1 MYRAIRLLPVALLL
15 LHLFLKLFIHSNSL
29 ALDLFLYN
37 AIWVF
42 AIAAI
47 TQAPLSNDP
56 VAVATTSLAIGFWGV
71 GSLLN
76 SYADFYTLSNTSQFL
91 AQLSY
96 VFFYPLLL
104 VAIPRALS
112 RGRRLNPIEVL
123 DSAIFGLGIS
133 AIATAAFLSK
143 VFPESIFDV
152 QDQFFSLLFPV
163 SDLLLLTLAAIAVI
177 THRLQKRALLLF
189 LGILIFSASDLFY
202 LWLSVNNSYTF
213 GQITDDGWLIGIVII
228 ANSFWHAQS
237 STTSEITI
245 HPVFIA
251 LSIFISPTLLALM
264 ALRPGIFSIYILIP
278 TIATLFLAFIRM
290 TIVIRQARNLGEE
303 RVLARTDELTGLP
316 NRRRLVA
323 ELATYSETE
332 GALLL
337 LDLNEFK
344 PVNDQYG
351 HEVGDL
357 ILQQVAQRFS
367 RSLPTGAVLAR
378 LGGDEFGVLISGS
391 YERTLEAAFALQ
403 ATLSYPFIIRGHTI
417 TIGVSIGHAHNE
429 GENNL
434 LERADAAMY
443 EAKRTGAGVMQ
454 ASQVYLP

>member
-1 MYRAIRLLPVALLL
+1 VYRAIRLLPVALLL
-15 LHLFLKLFIHSNSL
+15 LHLSLKLFIQSNSL

-56 VAVATTSLAIGFWGV
+56 VAVATASLAIGFWGV

-96 VFFYPLLL
+96 VLFYPLLL

-112 RGRRLNPIEVL
+112 RGRHLNPIEVL

-303 RVLARTDELTGLP
+303 KVLARTDELTGLP

-323 ELATYSETE
+323 ELATFSETE

-378 LGGDEFGVLISGS
+378 LGGDEFGVLINGN
-391 YERTLEAAFALQ
+391 YETTLEAAFALQ
-403 ATLSYPFIIRGHTI
+403 ATLSYPFVIHGHSI
-417 TIGVSIGHAHNE
+417 TIGVSIGHAHND
-429 GENNL
+429 GESNL

-443 EAKRTGAGVMQ
+443 EAKRTGSGVNSCQ
-454 ASQVYLP
+454 

>member
-1 MYRAIRLLPVALLL
+1 VYRAIRLLPVVLLL
-15 LHLFLKLFIHSNSL
+15 LHLFLKLFIQSNSL

-37 AIWVF
+37 AIWLF

-56 VAVATTSLAIGFWGV
+56 VAVATASLAIGFWGV

-76 SYADFYTLSNTSQFL
+76 SYGDFYTLSNTSQFL

-96 VFFYPLLL
+96 VFFYPFLL

-177 THRLQKRALLLF
+177 THRLQIRALMLF

-213 GQITDDGWLIGIVII
+213 GQITDDGWLIGIVVI

-237 STTSEITI
+237 SSTSEITI
-245 HPVFIA
+245 HPVFTA

-303 RVLARTDELTGLP
+303 KVLARTDELTGLP

-344 PVNDQYG
+344 PVNDKYG

-378 LGGDEFGVLISGS
+378 LGGDEFGVLINGS
-391 YERTLEAAFALQ
+391 YETTLEAAFALQ
-403 ATLSYPFIIRGHTI
+403 ATLSYPFIIRGHSI
-417 TIGVSIGHAHNE
+417 TIGVSIGHAHND

-443 EAKRTGAGVMQ
+443 EAKRTGAGVLSRQ
-454 ASQVYLP
+454 

>member
-1 MYRAIRLLPVALLL
+1 MALLL
-15 LHLFLKLFIHSNSL
+15 LHLLLKLFIHSNSL
-29 ALDLFLYN
+29 ALDLIAYN
-37 AIWVF
+37 AIWIF

-76 SYADFYTLSNTSQFL
+76 SYADFYPLSNTSQFL

-96 VFFYPLLL
+96 LFFYPLLL
-104 VAIPRALS
+104 VAIPRTLS
-112 RGRRLNPIEVL
+112 RGRRLNPIEML
-123 DSAIFGLGIS
+123 DSVIFGLGIS
-133 AIATAAFLSK
+133 AIATALFLSK
-143 VFPESIFDV
+143 VFPESISDV

-177 THRLQKRALLLF
+177 THRLHKRALLLF

-202 LWLSVNNSYTF
+202 LWLSVNNNYTF
-213 GQITDDGWLIGIVII
+213 GQISDDGWLIGIVII
-228 ANSFWHAQS
+228 ASSFWHSQS
-237 STTSEITI
+237 ATTSEVTI

-303 RVLARTDELTGLP
+303 KVLARTDELTGLP

-337 LDLNEFK
+337 LDLNAFK
-344 PVNDQYG
+344 PVNDKYG

-378 LGGDEFGVLISGS
+378 LGGDEFGVLINGS

-403 ATLSYPFIIRGHTI
+403 ATLSYPFIIRGHSI

-429 GENNL
+429 GDNNL

-443 EAKRTGAGVMQ
+443 EAKRTGAGVIQ
-454 ASQVYLP
+454 AR

>member
-1 MYRAIRLLPVALLL
+1 VYRAIRLLPVALLL
-15 LHLFLKLFIHSNSL
+15 LHLSLKLFIQSNSL
-29 ALDLFLYN
+29 ALDLFHYN

-56 VAVATTSLAIGFWGV
+56 VAVATASLAIGFWGV

-96 VFFYPLLL
+96 VLFYPLLL

-112 RGRRLNPIEVL
+112 RGRHLNPIEVL

-303 RVLARTDELTGLP
+303 KVLARTDELTGLP

-323 ELATYSETE
+323 ELATFSETE

-378 LGGDEFGVLISGS
+378 LGGDEFGVLINGN
-391 YERTLEAAFALQ
+391 YETTLEAAFALQ
-403 ATLSYPFIIRGHTI
+403 ATLSYPFIIRGRSI
-417 TIGVSIGHAHNE
+417 TIGVSIGHAHND
-429 GENNL
+429 GESNL

-443 EAKRTGAGVMQ
+443 EAKRTGSGVNSCQ
-454 ASQVYLP
+454 

>member
-1 MYRAIRLLPVALLL
+1 VALLL
-15 LHLFLKLFIHSNSL
+15 LHLFLKLFIQSNSL
-29 ALDLFLYN
+29 TLDLFLYN
-37 AIWVF
+37 AIWIF

-112 RGRRLNPIEVL
+112 RGRHLNPIEVL

-202 LWLSVNNSYTF
+202 LWLSVNDSYTF

-378 LGGDEFGVLISGS
+378 LGGDEFGVLVNGS

-403 ATLSYPFIIRGHTI
+403 ATLSYPFIIRGHSI
-417 TIGVSIGHAHNE
+417 TIGVSIGHAHND
-429 GENNL
+429 GESNL

>member
-1 MYRAIRLLPVALLL
+1 MYRTIRLLPAALLL
-15 LHLFLKLFIHSNSL
+15 LHLFLKFFIQENSL

-37 AIWVF
+37 AIWVC

-56 VAVATTSLAIGFWGV
+56 VAVATTSLAIGFWGI
-71 GSLLN
+71 GSVLN
-76 SYADFYTLSNTSQFL
+76 SYGDFYSLSTTSEFI

-96 VFFYPLLL
+96 ALFYPLLL
-104 VAIPRALS
+104 VAIPRALT
-112 RGRRLNPIEVL
+112 RGRRLNPIEIL
-123 DSAIFGLGIS
+123 DSIIFGLGIS
-133 AIATAAFLSK
+133 SIATALFLAK
-143 VFPESIFDV
+143 VFPESFSDLRN
-152 QDQFFSLLFPV
+152 QFFSLLFPI
-163 SDLLLLTLAAIAVI
+163 SDLLLLTIAAIAVI
-177 THRLQKRALLLF
+177 THRLQVRALLLF
-189 LGILIFSASDLFY
+189 SGILIFSASDLFY
-202 LWLSVNNSYTF
+202 LWLSVNQSYTF
-213 GQITDDGWLIGIVII
+213 GQITDDGWLVGIVII
-228 ANSFWHAQS
+228 AFSFSRAQS
-237 STTSEITI
+237 ASTSEITI

-278 TIATLFLAFIRM
+278 TIATLFLGFIRM

-303 RVLARTDELTGLP
+303 KVLARTDELTGLP

-323 ELATYSETE
+323 ELETFSQAE

-344 PVNDQYG
+344 PVNDQHG

-378 LGGDEFGVLISGS
+378 LGGDEFGVLVTGN
-391 YERTLEAAFALQ
+391 YETTLEAAYALQ
-403 ATLSYPFIIRGHTI
+403 ATLSYPFVIRGKSI
-417 TIGVSIGHAHNE
+417 MIGVSIGHAHND
-429 GENNL
+429 GESNL

-443 EAKRTGAGVMQ
+443 EAKRTGAGVIP
-454 ASQVYLP
+454 ASQAYLP

>member
-1 MYRAIRLLPVALLL
+1 VYRAIRLLPVALLL
-15 LHLFLKLFIHSNSL
+15 LHLFLKLFIQSNSL

-37 AIWVF
+37 AIWLF

-76 SYADFYTLSNTSQFL
+76 SYADFYTLSSTSQFL

-96 VFFYPLLL
+96 ALFYPLLL

-237 STTSEITI
+237 STTSEIAI

-378 LGGDEFGVLISGS
+378 LGGDEFGVLIDGS
-391 YERTLEAAFALQ
+391 YETTLEAAFALQ
-403 ATLSYPFIIRGHTI
+403 ATLSYPFVIRGHTV
-417 TIGVSIGHAHNE
+417 TIGVSIGHAHNDGE
-429 GENNL
+429 GNL

-443 EAKRTGAGVMQ
+443 EAKRTGSGVNSCQ
-454 ASQVYLP
+454 

>member
-15 LHLFLKLFIHSNSL
+15 LHLFLKLFIQSNSL

-37 AIWVF
+37 AIWLF

-76 SYADFYTLSNTSQFL
+76 SYADFYALSNTSQFL

-104 VAIPRALS
+104 VAIPRTLS
-112 RGRRLNPIEVL
+112 RGRHLNPIEVL

-378 LGGDEFGVLISGS
+378 LGGDEFGVLIDGS
-391 YERTLEAAFALQ
+391 YETTLEAAFALQ
-403 ATLSYPFIIRGHTI
+403 ATLSYPFVIRGHTV
-417 TIGVSIGHAHNE
+417 TIGVSIGHAHNDGE
-429 GENNL
+429 GNL
-434 LERADAAMY
+434 LERADRAMY
-443 EAKRTGAGVMQ
+443 EAKRTGSGVNSCQ
-454 ASQVYLP
+454 

>member
-1 MYRAIRLLPVALLL
+1 VYRAIRLLPVALLL
-15 LHLFLKLFIHSNSL
+15 LHLFLKLLIQSNSL

-104 VAIPRALS
+104 VAIPRTLS
-112 RGRRLNPIEVL
+112 RGRHLNPIEVL

-378 LGGDEFGVLISGS
+378 LGGDEFGVLINGS
-391 YERTLEAAFALQ
+391 YETTLEAAFALQ
-403 ATLSYPFIIRGHTI
+403 ATLSYPFVIRGHSI
-417 TIGVSIGHAHNE
+417 TIGVSIGHAHND
-429 GENNL
+429 GESNL

-443 EAKRTGAGVMQ
+443 EAKRTGSGVN
-454 ASQVYLP
+454 SCR

>member
-1 MYRAIRLLPVALLL
+1 VYRAIRLLPVALLL
-15 LHLFLKLFIHSNSL
+15 LHLFLKLFIQSNSL

-37 AIWVF
+37 AIWLF

-76 SYADFYTLSNTSQFL
+76 SYADFYALSSTSQFL

-104 VAIPRALS
+104 VAIPRTLS
-112 RGRRLNPIEVL
+112 RGRHLNPIEVL

-213 GQITDDGWLIGIVII
+213 GQITDDGWLIGIVVI

-378 LGGDEFGVLISGS
+378 LGGDEFGVLIDGS
-391 YERTLEAAFALQ
+391 YETTLEAAFALQ
-403 ATLSYPFIIRGHTI
+403 ATLSYPFVIRGHTV
-417 TIGVSIGHAHNE
+417 TIGVSIGHAHNDGE
-429 GENNL
+429 GNL

-443 EAKRTGAGVMQ
+443 EAKRTGSGVNSCQ
-454 ASQVYLP
+454 

>member
-1 MYRAIRLLPVALLL
+1 VYRAIRLLPVALLL
-15 LHLFLKLFIHSNSL
+15 LHLFLKLFIQSNSL

-37 AIWVF
+37 AIWLF

-76 SYADFYTLSNTSQFL
+76 SYADFYALSNTSQFL

-104 VAIPRALS
+104 VAIPRTLS
-112 RGRRLNPIEVL
+112 RGRHLNPIEVL

-213 GQITDDGWLIGIVII
+213 GQITDDGWLIGIVVI

-378 LGGDEFGVLISGS
+378 LGGDEFGVLINGS
-391 YERTLEAAFALQ
+391 YESTLEAAFALQ
-403 ATLSYPFIIRGHTI
+403 ATLSYPFVIRGHSI
-417 TIGVSIGHAHNE
+417 TIGVSIGHAHND
-429 GENNL
+429 GESNL

-443 EAKRTGAGVMQ
+443 EAKRTGSGVNSCQ
-454 ASQVYLP
+454 

>member
-15 LHLFLKLFIHSNSL
+15 LHLFLKLFIQGNSL
-29 ALDLFLYN
+29 VIDLFLYN

-56 VAVATTSLAIGFWGV
+56 VAVATASLAIGFWGV

-76 SYADFYTLSNTSQFL
+76 SYADFYTLSSTSQFL

-112 RGRRLNPIEVL
+112 RGRHLNPIEVL

-378 LGGDEFGVLISGS
+378 LGGDEFGVLINGS
-391 YERTLEAAFALQ
+391 YETTLEAAFALQ
-403 ATLSYPFIIRGHTI
+403 ATLSYPFVIRGHSI
-417 TIGVSIGHAHNE
+417 TIGVSIGHAHND
-429 GENNL
+429 GESNL

-443 EAKRTGAGVMQ
+443 EAKRTGSGVLSYQ
-454 ASQVYLP
+454 

>member
-15 LHLFLKLFIHSNSL
+15 LHLFLKLFIQSNSL

-37 AIWVF
+37 AIWLF

-76 SYADFYTLSNTSQFL
+76 SYADFYALSNTSQFL

-104 VAIPRALS
+104 VAIPRTLS
-112 RGRRLNPIEVL
+112 RGRHLNPIEVL

-378 LGGDEFGVLISGS
+378 LGGDEFGVLIDGS
-391 YERTLEAAFALQ
+391 YETTLEAAFALQ
-403 ATLSYPFIIRGHTI
+403 ATLSYPFIIRGHSI
-417 TIGVSIGHAHNE
+417 TIGVSIGHAHND
-429 GENNL
+429 GESNL

-443 EAKRTGAGVMQ
+443 EAKRTGSGVNSCQ
-454 ASQVYLP
+454 

>member
-15 LHLFLKLFIHSNSL
+15 LHLFLKLFIQSNSL

-37 AIWVF
+37 AIWLF

-56 VAVATTSLAIGFWGV
+56 VAVATASLAIGFWGV

-104 VAIPRALS
+104 VAIPRTLS
-112 RGRRLNPIEVL
+112 RGRHLNPIEVL

-378 LGGDEFGVLISGS
+378 LGGDEFGVLIDGS
-391 YERTLEAAFALQ
+391 YETTLEAAFALQ
-403 ATLSYPFIIRGHTI
+403 ATLSYPFVIRGHTV
-417 TIGVSIGHAHNE
+417 TIGVSIGHAHNDGE
-429 GENNL
+429 GNL

-443 EAKRTGAGVMQ
+443 EAKRTGSGVNSCQ
-454 ASQVYLP
+454 

>member
-1 MYRAIRLLPVALLL
+1 VYRAIRLLPVALLL
-15 LHLFLKLFIHSNSL
+15 LHLSLKLFIQSNSL

-56 VAVATTSLAIGFWGV
+56 VAVATASLAIGFWGV

-96 VFFYPLLL
+96 VLFYPLLL

-112 RGRRLNPIEVL
+112 RGRHLNPIEVL

-303 RVLARTDELTGLP
+303 KVLARTDELTGLP

-323 ELATYSETE
+323 ELATFSETE

-378 LGGDEFGVLISGS
+378 LGGDEFGVLINGN
-391 YERTLEAAFALQ
+391 YETTLEAAFALQ
-403 ATLSYPFIIRGHTI
+403 ATLSYPFIIRGRSI
-417 TIGVSIGHAHNE
+417 TIGVSIGHAHND
-429 GENNL
+429 GESNL

-443 EAKRTGAGVMQ
+443 EAKRTGSGVNSCQ
-454 ASQVYLP
+454 

>member
-1 MYRAIRLLPVALLL
+1 VYRAIRLLPVALLL
-15 LHLFLKLFIHSNSL
+15 LHLFLKLFIQSNSL

-104 VAIPRALS
+104 VAIPRTLS
-112 RGRRLNPIEVL
+112 RGRHLNPIEVL

-237 STTSEITI
+237 STTSEIAI

-378 LGGDEFGVLISGS
+378 LGGDEFGVLINGS
-391 YERTLEAAFALQ
+391 YETTLEAAFALQ
-403 ATLSYPFIIRGHTI
+403 ATLSYPFVIRGHSI
-417 TIGVSIGHAHNE
+417 TIGVSIGHAHND
-429 GENNL
+429 GESNL

-443 EAKRTGAGVMQ
+443 EAKRTGSGVN
-454 ASQVYLP
+454 SCR

>member
-1 MYRAIRLLPVALLL
+1 MALLL
-15 LHLFLKLFIHSNSL
+15 LHLFLKLFIQSNSL

-37 AIWVF
+37 AIWLF

-56 VAVATTSLAIGFWGV
+56 VAVATASLAIGFWGV

-76 SYADFYTLSNTSQFL
+76 SYGDFYTLSNTSQFL

-96 VFFYPLLL
+96 VFFYPFLL

-177 THRLQKRALLLF
+177 THRLQIRALMLF

-213 GQITDDGWLIGIVII
+213 GQITDDGWLIGIVVI

-237 STTSEITI
+237 SSTSEITI
-245 HPVFIA
+245 HPVFTA

-303 RVLARTDELTGLP
+303 KVLARTDELTGLP

-344 PVNDQYG
+344 PVNDKYG

-378 LGGDEFGVLISGS
+378 LGGDEFGVLINGS
-391 YERTLEAAFALQ
+391 YETTLEAAFTLQ
-403 ATLSYPFIIRGHTI
+403 ATLSYPFIIRGNTI
-417 TIGVSIGHAHNE
+417 TIGVSIGHAHND

-443 EAKRTGAGVMQ
+443 EAKRTGAGVLSYQ
-454 ASQVYLP
+454 

>member
-1 MYRAIRLLPVALLL
+1 VYRAIRLLPVALLL
-15 LHLFLKLFIHSNSL
+15 LHLSLKLFIQSNSL

-37 AIWVF
+37 AIWLF

-76 SYADFYTLSNTSQFL
+76 SYADFYALSNTSQFL

-104 VAIPRALS
+104 VAIPRTLS
-112 RGRRLNPIEVL
+112 RGRHLNPIEVL

-189 LGILIFSASDLFY
+189 LGVLIFSASDLFY

-213 GQITDDGWLIGIVII
+213 GQITDDGWLIGIVVI

-378 LGGDEFGVLISGS
+378 LGGDEFGVLINGS
-391 YERTLEAAFALQ
+391 YESTLEAAFALQ
-403 ATLSYPFIIRGHTI
+403 ATLSYPFVIRGHSI
-417 TIGVSIGHAHNE
+417 TIGVSIGHAHND
-429 GENNL
+429 GESNL

-443 EAKRTGAGVMQ
+443 EAKRTGSGVNSCQ
-454 ASQVYLP
+454 

>member
-15 LHLFLKLFIHSNSL
+15 LHLFLKLFIQSNSL

-42 AIAAI
+42 AITAI

-56 VAVATTSLAIGFWGV
+56 VAVATASLAIGFWGV

-76 SYADFYTLSNTSQFL
+76 SYADFYALSNTSQFL

-96 VFFYPLLL
+96 VLFYPLLL
-104 VAIPRALS
+104 VAIPRTLS
-112 RGRRLNPIEVL
+112 RGRHLNPIEVL

-378 LGGDEFGVLISGS
+378 LGGDEFGVLINGS
-391 YERTLEAAFALQ
+391 YETTLEAAFALQ
-403 ATLSYPFIIRGHTI
+403 ATLSYPFVIRGHSI
-417 TIGVSIGHAHNE
+417 TIGVSIGHAHNDGE
-429 GENNL
+429 GNL

-443 EAKRTGAGVMQ
+443 EAKRTGSGVNSCQ
-454 ASQVYLP
+454 

>member
-1 MYRAIRLLPVALLL
+1 VYRAIRLLPVALLL
-15 LHLFLKLFIHSNSL
+15 LHLFLKLFIRSNSL

-37 AIWVF
+37 AIWLF

-112 RGRRLNPIEVL
+112 RGRHLNPIEVL

-202 LWLSVNNSYTF
+202 LWLSVNDSYTF
-213 GQITDDGWLIGIVII
+213 GQITDDGWLIGIVVI

-378 LGGDEFGVLISGS
+378 LGGDEFGVLVNGS

-403 ATLSYPFIIRGHTI
+403 ATLSYPFIIRGHSI
-417 TIGVSIGHAHNE
+417 TIGVSIGHAHNDGE
-429 GENNL
+429 GNL
-434 LERADAAMY
+434 LERADGAMY
-443 EAKRTGAGVMQ
+443 EAKRTGSGVNSCQ
-454 ASQVYLP
+454 

>member
-1 MYRAIRLLPVALLL
+1 VYRAIRLLPVALLL
-15 LHLFLKLFIHSNSL
+15 LHLFLKLFIQSNSL

-104 VAIPRALS
+104 VAIPRTLS
-112 RGRRLNPIEVL
+112 RGRHLNPIEVL

-378 LGGDEFGVLISGS
+378 LGGDEFGVLINGS
-391 YERTLEAAFALQ
+391 YETTLEAAFALQ
-403 ATLSYPFIIRGHTI
+403 ATLSYPFVIRGHSI
-417 TIGVSIGHAHNE
+417 TIGVSIGHAHND
-429 GENNL
+429 GESNL

-443 EAKRTGAGVMQ
+443 EAKRTGSGVNSCQ
-454 ASQVYLP
+454 

>member
-1 MYRAIRLLPVALLL
+1 MALLL
-15 LHLFLKLFIHSNSL
+15 LHLLLKLFIHSNSL
-29 ALDLFLYN
+29 ALDLIAYN
-37 AIWVF
+37 AIWIF

-76 SYADFYTLSNTSQFL
+76 SYADFYPLSNTSQLL

-96 VFFYPLLL
+96 LFFYPLLL
-104 VAIPRALS
+104 VAIPRTLS
-112 RGRRLNPIEVL
+112 RGRRLNPIEML
-123 DSAIFGLGIS
+123 DSVIFGLGIS
-133 AIATAAFLSK
+133 AIATALFLSK
-143 VFPESIFDV
+143 VFPESISDV

-202 LWLSVNNSYTF
+202 LWLSVNNNYTF
-213 GQITDDGWLIGIVII
+213 GQISDDGWLIGIVII
-228 ANSFWHAQS
+228 ASSFWHSQS
-237 STTSEITI
+237 ATTSEVTI

-303 RVLARTDELTGLP
+303 KVLARTDELTGLP

-337 LDLNEFK
+337 LDLNAFK
-344 PVNDQYG
+344 PVNDKYG

-378 LGGDEFGVLISGS
+378 LGGDEFGVLINGS

-403 ATLSYPFIIRGHTI
+403 ATLSYPFIIRGHSI
-417 TIGVSIGHAHNE
+417 TIGVSIGHAHND
-429 GENNL
+429 GENSL

-443 EAKRTGAGVMQ
+443 EAKRTGAGVIQ
-454 ASQVYLP
+454 AR

>member
-1 MYRAIRLLPVALLL
+1 VYRAIRLLPVALLL
-15 LHLFLKLFIHSNSL
+15 LHLFLKLFIQSNSL
-29 ALDLFLYN
+29 TLDLFLYN

-56 VAVATTSLAIGFWGV
+56 VAVATASLAIGFWGV

-112 RGRRLNPIEVL
+112 RGRHLNPIEVL

-202 LWLSVNNSYTF
+202 LWLSVNDSYTF

-378 LGGDEFGVLISGS
+378 LGGDEFGVLINGS

-403 ATLSYPFIIRGHTI
+403 ATLSYPFIIRGHSI
-417 TIGVSIGHAHNE
+417 TIGVSIGHAHND
-429 GENNL
+429 GESNL

>member
-1 MYRAIRLLPVALLL
+1 MALLL
-15 LHLFLKLFIHSNSL
+15 LHLFLKLFIQSNSL

-37 AIWVF
+37 AIWLF

-56 VAVATTSLAIGFWGV
+56 VAVATASLAIGFWGV

-76 SYADFYTLSNTSQFL
+76 SYGDFYTLSNTSQFL

-96 VFFYPLLL
+96 VFFYPFLL

-177 THRLQKRALLLF
+177 THRLQIRALMLF

-213 GQITDDGWLIGIVII
+213 GQITDDGWLIGIVVI

-237 STTSEITI
+237 SSTSEITI
-245 HPVFIA
+245 HPVFTA

-303 RVLARTDELTGLP
+303 KVLARTDELTGLP

-344 PVNDQYG
+344 PVNDKYG

-378 LGGDEFGVLISGS
+378 LGGDEFGVLINGS
-391 YERTLEAAFALQ
+391 YETTLEAAFALQ
-403 ATLSYPFIIRGHTI
+403 ATLSYPFVIRGHTI
-417 TIGVSIGHAHNE
+417 TIGVSIGHAHND

-443 EAKRTGAGVMQ
+443 EAKRTGAGVLSYQ
-454 ASQVYLP
+454 

>member
-1 MYRAIRLLPVALLL
+1 MYRAIRNLPGALLL
-15 LHLFLKLFIHSNSL
+15 LHFCLKIFIPGNPL
-29 ALDLFLYN
+29 LLDLVLYN
-37 AIWVF
+37 AIWLC

-47 TQAPLSNDP
+47 TQSPLSNDP
-56 VAVATTSLAIGFWGV
+56 VAVATTSLAIGFWGI
-71 GSLLN
+71 GSVLN
-76 SYADFYTLSNTSQFL
+76 SYGDFYSLSTTSEFI

-96 VFFYPLLL
+96 ALFYPLLL
-104 VAIPRALS
+104 VAIPRALT
-112 RGRRLNPIEVL
+112 RGRRLNPIEIL
-123 DSAIFGLGIS
+123 DSIIFGLGIS
-133 AIATAAFLSK
+133 AIATALFLTQL
-143 VFPESIFDV
+143 FPESISDLRN
-152 QDQFFSLLFPV
+152 QFFSLLFPV
-163 SDLLLLTLAAIAVI
+163 SDLLLLTIAAIAVI
-177 THRLQKRALLLF
+177 THRLQVRALLLF
-189 LGILIFSASDLFY
+189 TGILIFSASDLFY
-202 LWLSVNNSYTF
+202 LWLSVNNNYTF
-213 GQITDDGWLIGIVII
+213 GQLADDGWLLGIVAI
-228 ANSFWHAQS
+228 AAAFWQQQS
-237 STTSEITI
+237 SGTSEVTI

-303 RVLARTDELTGLP
+303 KVLARTDELTGLP

-323 ELATYSETE
+323 ELATYSQTE

-367 RSLPTGAVLAR
+367 RSLPTGSVLAR
-378 LGGDEFGVLISGS
+378 LGGDEFGVLVNGS
-391 YERTLEAAFALQ
+391 YESTLEAAFALQ
-403 ATLSYPFIIRGHTI
+403 ATLSYPFIVRGKSI
-417 TIGVSIGHAHNE
+417 TIGVSIGHAHND
-429 GENNL
+429 GESNL

-443 EAKRTGAGVMQ
+443 EAKRTGAGVIQ
-454 ASQVYLP
+454 ASQVYRP

>member
-15 LHLFLKLFIHSNSL
+15 LHLFLKLFIQSNSL

-37 AIWVF
+37 AIWLF

-76 SYADFYTLSNTSQFL
+76 SYADFYALSSTSQFL

-104 VAIPRALS
+104 VAIPRTLS
-112 RGRRLNPIEVL
+112 RGRHLNPIEVL

-213 GQITDDGWLIGIVII
+213 GQITDDGWLIGIVVI

-378 LGGDEFGVLISGS
+378 LGGDEFGVLIDGS
-391 YERTLEAAFALQ
+391 YETTLEAAFALQ
-403 ATLSYPFIIRGHTI
+403 ATLSYPFVIRGHTV
-417 TIGVSIGHAHNE
+417 TIGVSIGHAHNDGE
-429 GENNL
+429 GNL

-443 EAKRTGAGVMQ
+443 EAKRTGSGVNSCQ
-454 ASQVYLP
+454 

>member
-1 MYRAIRLLPVALLL
+1 VALLL
-15 LHLFLKLFIHSNSL
+15 LHLFLKLFIRSNSL

-76 SYADFYTLSNTSQFL
+76 SYADFYTLSSTSQFL

-96 VFFYPLLL
+96 ALFYPLLL

-133 AIATAAFLSK
+133 AIATAVFLSK

-163 SDLLLLTLAAIAVI
+163 SDLLLLILAAIAVI

-202 LWLSVNNSYTF
+202 LWLSVNDSYTF

-378 LGGDEFGVLISGS
+378 LGGDEFGVLINGS
-391 YERTLEAAFALQ
+391 YENTLEAAFALQ
-403 ATLSYPFIIRGHTI
+403 ATLSYPFVIRGHSI
-417 TIGVSIGHAHNE
+417 TIGVSIGHAHND
-429 GENNL
+429 GAGNL

-443 EAKRTGAGVMQ
+443 EAKRTGSGVNSCQ
-454 ASQVYLP
+454 